1 MKVAGKEV
9 VKQLLGEVPFTAE
22 LYWLLRQRGKPL
34 QSRFSLRHL
43 QAQLPELVQQAEA
56 LRSVNTMNAAAGR
69 KVFIFATLHYWI
81 EHTALLGIALA
92 AQGHKVTLGYLPYA
106 EWQSPINR
114 FDLRRQNAY
123 ASKVLSQAAPLIE
136 TVSFLT
142 ARSMFTRVPDEVMQA
157 VQQVTVY
164 DTQYTLQVE
173 DIDLNSEVY
182 KLRLE
187 RNTEI
192 ARSVLGWL
200 KANRPDV
207 VIIPNGTIQELGVVY
222 RVARYL
228 GIRTVT
234 YEFGDQRQRIWLAQN
249 SEVMRQETDG
259 LWQASDGRSLSPDQ
273 LERMRSLFMARQRG
287 ALWENFARLWQDT
300 PAEGGEKARAALGL
314 DERPVVLLA
323 TNVLGDSLTLGRQVF
338 SQSMAEWISRTVQ
351 YFAGRPDVQFVI
363 RIHPGEVLTHGLSM
377 VDVVKQVLPKL
388 PEHIR
393 LIGPKDKVN
402 TYDLIE
408 VADVGLVYTT
418 TVGMEMAMFG
428 VPVIVSGRTHYRGRG
443 FTYDPD
449 SWVAYFKQLGQILSK
464 PSAFKLSRPQ
474 VESAWE
480 YAYRFFFEYPHPF
493 PWHLVRVWDDY
504 KARPLAQVCSPEG
517 MQHYGATFKYLVGDP
532 IDWQAIL
539 QADGKRHS
547 NGNHFDSQQNGLAAE
562 DGAQDSPKLGIPQ
575 TGGAS
580 VSARRAVIS
589 QVAKQKMQGVDA
601 PASHEPTS
609 THRQMGPNEPA
620 PLGKTA
626 PSPKVASPKKA
637 AAPQQDAVPKKAR
650 SPKKAGDK

>member
-43 QAQLPELVQQAEA
+43 QAELPEMVQQAEQ
-56 LRSVNTMNAAAGR
+56 LRKNAPEGR

-81 EHTALLGIALA
+81 EHSALLGVALA

-123 ASKVLSQAAPLIE
+123 ASKVLEQASPLME

-142 ARSMFTRVPDEVMQA
+142 ARSLFTRVPEEVMEA
-157 VQQVTVY
+157 VRNVTLY
-164 DTQYTLQVE
+164 DTQYTLQIE
-173 DIDLNSEVY
+173 DVDPNNEVY

-192 ARSVLGWL
+192 ARAVLGWL

-234 YEFGDQRQRIWLAQN
+234 YEFGDQRQRIWVAQN
-249 SEVMRQETDG
+249 SEVMRQETDSM
-259 LWQASDGRSLSPDQ
+259 WQARTGEALNPDQ
-273 LERMRSLFMARQRG
+273 LERMRALFTARQRG

-300 PAEGGEKARAALGL
+300 PAEGGDKARQALGL
-314 DERPVVLLA
+314 DSRPVVLLA

-338 SQSMAEWISRTVQ
+338 SASMAEWISRTVQ
-351 YFAGRPDVQFVI
+351 YFAGRPDVQFII
-363 RIHPGEVLTHGLSM
+363 RVHPGEVLTHGLSM
-377 VDVVKQVLPKL
+377 MTVVKQVLPKL

-408 VADVGLVYTT
+408 VADLGLVYTT
-418 TVGMEMAMFG
+418 TVGMEMAMCG
-428 VPVIVSGRTHYRGRG
+428 VPVIASGSTHYRGRG
-443 FTYDPD
+443 FTYDPK
-449 SWVAYFKQLGQILSK
+449 SWVAYFKLLGQILAK
-464 PSAFKLSRPQ
+464 PEAFRLTRTQ

-480 YAYRFFFEYPHPF
+480 YAYRFFFEYPRPF
-493 PWHLVRVWDDY
+493 PWHLVRVWEDY
-504 KARPLAQVCSPEG
+504 KARPLSAVCSPEG
-517 MQHYGATFKYLVGDP
+517 QEHYGATFKYLVGEP
-532 IDWQAIL
+532 IDWHAIL
-539 QADGKRHS
+539 QPNGQRDASGTAQVNLTEPLQAQVDGRERH
-547 NGNHFDSQQNGLAAE
+547 
-562 DGAQDSPKLGIPQ
+562 DGTPKGSHPLNIPN
-575 TGGAS
+575 TGGLPRTS
-580 VSARRAVIS
+580 SKPKPRRA
-589 QVAKQKMQGVDA
+589 A
-601 PASHEPTS
+601 
-609 THRQMGPNEPA
+609 
-620 PLGKTA
+620 
-626 PSPKVASPKKA
+626 ASPRDA
-637 AAPQQDAVPKKAR
+637 ARKTNNRRPGAE
-650 SPKKAGDK
+650 